1 MNRRIFVPK
10 IGLLTI
16 LLISGCAF
24 HNFGDSTSSFNGNS
38 SENIETGNIVEG
50 EEQMTESIILKID
63 NEEFSMKLDDNS
75 ATKELVKKLPLT
87 VSFSDY
93 GGFEKVGSLG
103 FSLPRNDEQMTTNP
117 GDVVLYDGDN
127 IVVFYGSNS
136 WKYTKL
142 GHIDDVA
149 RLTNALSGRN
159 VEITFMT
166 GEKNK

>member
-1 MNRRIFVPK
+1 MNRRIFFPM
-10 IGLLTI
+10 IGLFTT
-16 LLISGCAF
+16 LLISGCTLR
-24 HNFGDSTSSFNGNS
+24 NFGDSTNSFDDNS
-38 SENIETGNIVEG
+38 SENIESENIVKG

-63 NEEFSMKLDDNS
+63 KEEFSMKLDDNS

-103 FSLPRNDEQMTTNP
+103 FSLPRDDKQMTTNP
-117 GDVVLYDGDN
+117 GDVVLYNGNN

-136 WKYTKL
+136 WSYTKL

-149 RLTNALSGRN
+149 RLTSALSEKN
-159 VEITFMT
+159 IEITFMI
-166 GEKNK
+166 GEAI